1 MKEYTLNSN
10 TETVLGFG
18 PCVVCKP
25 SLYSSLIVK
34 IALAN
39 MDSEIDLTKEIGSQ

>member
-1 MKEYTLNSN
+1 MKEYTLNGN

-18 PCVVCKP
+18 PRLT
-25 SLYSSLIVK
+25 LYSSLIVK

-39 MDSEIDLTKEIGSQ
+39 VNSEIELTKEMCSQ